1 MEPSLHCE
9 CPETYLTLA
18 TQVICS
24 TAALLVG
31 HTKSHSIAD
40 VTLLMTSA
48 LLPDLKQK
56 RAEPNAHK
64 LADQTAVLEQQI
76 DSSPVSC
83 TATKHPQEAF
93 W

>member
-64 LADQTAVLEQQI
+64 LADQGAVSEQQI
-76 DSSPVSC
+76 GRSDSSLG
-83 TATKHPQEAF
+83 ATN
-93 W
+93 